1 MTKRQCLLDHRQE
14 IREPA
19 QGAVW
24 FVPEGA
30 GALVLGCLLDIS
42 HSGFR
47 ASHTHKALSTG
58 QHVRFR
64 HALGEGRAVVIWNRI
79 LAAHVETGFLVLAE

>member
-1 MTKRQCLLDHRQE
+1 MTKRQCMLDQRQE
-14 IREPA
+14 TREPA

-24 FVPEGA
+24 FVPESA
-30 GALVLGCLLDIS
+30 GALVLGCLMDIS
-42 HSGFR
+42 PRGFR

-64 HALGEGRAVVIWNRI
+64 HAHGEGQALVVWNRI
-79 LAAHVETGFLVLAE
+79 LARNVESGFLVLGE